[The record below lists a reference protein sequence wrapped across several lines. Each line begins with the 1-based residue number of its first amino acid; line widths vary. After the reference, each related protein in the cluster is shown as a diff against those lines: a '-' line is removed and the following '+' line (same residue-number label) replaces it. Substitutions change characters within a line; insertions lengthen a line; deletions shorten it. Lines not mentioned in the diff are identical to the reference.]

1 MANYNRITESKFKA
15 VKTLLKG
22 GASVREIME
31 YLQVSEPVVYGI
43 KKVDTFE
50 EYVNARTAKALEQ
63 KQVAAIKAKEKEK
76 EKAATEAKPEPKPE
90 PATEAKL
97 KLPQTV
103 IFQPT
108 HYMMQEMQKTNELLA
123 LISNKLSYIVDQ
135 LT

>member
-63 KQVAAIKAKEKEK
+63 KQVTSWKMGCI
-76 EKAATEAKPEPKPE
+76 
-90 PATEAKL
+90 
-97 KLPQTV
+97 
-103 IFQPT
+103 
-108 HYMMQEMQKTNELLA
+108 
-123 LISNKLSYIVDQ
+123 
-135 LT
+135 

>member
-1 MANYNRITESKFKA
+1 M
-15 VKTLLKG
+15 LKG

-76 EKAATEAKPEPKPE
+76 AATEAKPEPKPE
-90 PATEAKL
+90 PATETKI

-108 HYMMQEMQKTNELLA
+108 HYMMQEMQKTNELLT

>member
-76 EKAATEAKPEPKPE
+76 AATEAKPEPKPE
-90 PATEAKL
+90 PVSEAKI

-108 HYMMQEMQKTNELLA
+108 HYMMQEMQKTNELLT